1 MTKPAAEIGIVG
13 LGVMGSNLALNIER
27 HGHEVAAWERDKE
40 RARAF
45 AAQEA
50 AGKRIAVFEEAAE
63 FVSALQRP
71 RRILMMVKAG
81 PPVDWTIEQFVPFL
95 EPGDILIDGG
105 NSFFQDTRRREAELA
120 KRGLQFV
127 GMGVSG
133 GERGALHGPSLMPG
147 GPRPAYDALRH
158 VLEEIAA
165 KTEDGPCVTY
175 VGPDGAGHFVK
186 MVHNGIEYGVM
197 QLIAEAYDLMRR
209 ALGME
214 ADAVAETFARW
225 NQGPLQSFLIEITAK
240 IFRVKDRETGRPLV
254 ELVLDRAE
262 QKGTGKW
269 TTQVALDLGVATPT
283 INAGVEAR
291 LVSSLKSE
299 RLRAAKLLPGET
311 LAVPEGDLLSDLHD
325 ALLAAEICAYAQGMN
340 LIRTASDEY
349 GWDVRLREIARTWK
363 GGCIIR
369 ARLLDL
375 LKGAY
380 ERHPQLENVLLDEEV
395 ARTIAPL
402 QKAWRRVVIAS
413 AARGVSCPALAA
425 SLAYFDAY
433 RTERL
438 PQNLTQA
445 QRDLFGAHT
454 YERIDHPERG
464 HIHTDWEEEAERAA
478 RSRDDSGLNDDDRN
492 TGESSA

>member
-1 MTKPAAEIGIVG
+1 MKRPTAEIGVAG

-40 RARAF
+40 QARAF
-45 AAQEA
+45 AAGEA
-50 AGKRIAVFEEAAE
+50 AGKRITVFEEAAE
-63 FVSALQRP
+63 FVGALERP

-105 NSFFQDTRRREAELA
+105 NSFFQDTRRREADLA

-158 VLEEIAA
+158 ILEEIAA

-175 VGPDGAGHFVK
+175 IGPDGAGHFVK

-197 QLIAEAYDLMRR
+197 QLIAEVYDIMRR
-209 ALGME
+209 TLGMG
-214 ADAVAETFARW
+214 ADELAETFAQW

-254 ELVLDRAE
+254 DLVLDRAE

-291 LVSSLKSE
+291 LLSSLKQE
-299 RLRAAKLLPGET
+299 RLRASA
-311 LAVPEGDLLSDLHD
+311 LLSADTLDAPEDGLLTDLHD

-340 LIRTASDEY
+340 LIRAASDEY
-349 GWDVRLREIARTWK
+349 GWSVRLREIARTWK

-375 LKGAY
+375 IKNAY
-380 ERHPQLENVLLDEEV
+380 DRCPQLENVLLDEEV
-395 ARTIAPL
+395 ARTIVPL
-402 QKAWRRVVIAS
+402 QKAWRRVVVAGT
-413 AARGVSCPALAA
+413 ARGIPCPALAA

-454 YERIDHPERG
+454 YERIDRPELG

-478 RSRDDSGLNDDDRN
+478 R
-492 TGESSA
+492 